1 MSADK
6 HQMELAVALSRSVV
20 AEDVECAVSRGMLE
34 REIADVDAS
43 IAKLQKKRLALM
55 RKLHRNSK
63 QTRRVAPSSIL
74 PPQVV
79 AQWDVPAV
87 LADLFPPSRRVLGSR
102 TISHQTH
109 GDDGGKH
116 IMRHCCRPLWQYAA
130 QEPQGGPGL
139 VVPSLAP
146 FFAQLNN
153 AAESAPFEVQ
163 TTFPAW
169 KENLTFLASCSVAS
183 VEAAHARLRAEMTKL
198 KEAAATDDPNAANMA
213 VVYKA
218 LEYFD
223 QHMQSTILHKTRQN
237 DVGGG
242 GATTATVMTTGDD
255 AVPVPRGGDNDCDH
269 GGDGCDGF

>member
-1 MSADK
+1 
-6 HQMELAVALSRSVV
+6 MELAVALSRSVV

-43 IAKLQKKRLALM
+43 IAKLQSSRSGMSLPSLPTSSLRPGESSAAEPSPIKHMEMMAAASLTMAW
-55 RKLHRNSK
+55 HR
-63 QTRRVAPSSIL
+63 
-74 PPQVV
+74 
-79 AQWDVPAV
+79 
-87 LADLFPPSRRVLGSR
+87 
-102 TISHQTH
+102 
-109 GDDGGKH
+109 
-116 IMRHCCRPLWQYAA
+116 
-130 QEPQGGPGL
+130 L

-146 FFAQLNN
+146 FFAQLNH

-163 TTFPAW
+163 MTFPAW

-223 QHMQSTILHKTRQN
+223 QHMQSTILHKARQN

-242 GATTATVMTTGDD
+242 AATVMTTGDD
-255 AVPVPRGGDNDCDH
+255 AVPVLR
-269 GGDGCDGF
+269 